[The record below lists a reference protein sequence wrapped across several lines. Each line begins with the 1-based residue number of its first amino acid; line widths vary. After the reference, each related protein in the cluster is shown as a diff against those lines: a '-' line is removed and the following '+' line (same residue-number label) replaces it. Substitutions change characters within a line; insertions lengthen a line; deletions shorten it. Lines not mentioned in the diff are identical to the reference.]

1 MSFIKYSDE
10 ILEFLTRDTLEAID
24 WGVLDLG
31 HVKDNELKCVL
42 MHSECTLTVEL
53 MDNYKNNST
62 GIFRVSYCNGAWC
75 YDEYGVK
82 IKAGSLNELKRI
94 VLSQNRIW
102 YVFDE
107 YSLRR

>member
-1 MSFIKYSDE
+1 MSFIKYADE

-31 HVKDNELKCVL
+31 QVKDIELRGVL
-42 MHSECTLTVEL
+42 MCIERSLTMEL
-53 MDNYKNNST
+53 MDNYKNNGT
-62 GIFRVSYCNGAWC
+62 GIFRVSCHSGVWC
-75 YDEYGVK
+75 YEEHGFRVN
-82 IKAGSLNELKRI
+82 AMSLTELKRI
-94 VLSQNRIW
+94 IEGQNRIW